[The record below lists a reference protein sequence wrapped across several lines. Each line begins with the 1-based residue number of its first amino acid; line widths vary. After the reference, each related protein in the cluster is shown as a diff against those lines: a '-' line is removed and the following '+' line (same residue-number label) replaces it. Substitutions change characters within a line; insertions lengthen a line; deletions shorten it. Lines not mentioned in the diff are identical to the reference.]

1 MKGNLLGLP
10 GGNNRFE
17 FYDFTTGTKCV
28 LVDGPDGPVKEIRDI
43 RTASQILALLDE
55 NEKVTA

>member
-1 MKGNLLGLP
+1 
-10 GGNNRFE
+10 
-17 FYDFTTGTKCV
+17 V